1 MRTGIVDVGM
11 HSRVAPDLLMRNSKA
26 LATIVGAESLWTPD
40 HLIQII
46 PQSIFVPRYVG
57 VARIAPRAHACYEP
71 WTALGYLAAR
81 NRLSRLRLGVSVT
94 DTGRRNPAVTAQ
106 AAVTL
111 HLLSRGRA
119 ILGIGAGEREN
130 NEPYGVDWTKPVG
143 RCIEALATIRALF
156 DSDGSPIDRD
166 SEFFP
171 LRDAVFDL
179 PLHKG
184 TRPPMWVGAH
194 GPRMLTATGRYADGW
209 YPAFIRDPD
218 DYAVKLQDVRT
229 AASDAGRDP
238 STIVPAVNLPMV
250 VADTEDA
257 VDEILGSVAAKSMAL
272 SLSAQDWSTHGVEH
286 PLGPDFS
293 GVQDLLPQTLDE
305 ATVLRYVD
313 AVPASL
319 LRSAG
324 FMGTPDSVI
333 DQVAAWRDRG
343 LRYLVPLNVASL
355 QPSLRGGLGS
365 AKPFVKAMRGVRR
378 L

>member
-1 MRTGIVDVGM
+1 M
-11 HSRVAPDLLMRNSKA
+11 
-26 LATIVGAESLWTPD
+26 
-40 HLIQII
+40 
-46 PQSIFVPRYVG
+46 
-57 VARIAPRAHACYEP
+57 
-71 WTALGYLAAR
+71 
-81 NRLSRLRLGVSVT
+81 
-94 DTGRRNPAVTAQ
+94 
-106 AAVTL
+106 
-111 HLLSRGRA
+111 
-119 ILGIGAGEREN
+119 
-130 NEPYGVDWTKPVG
+130 
-143 RCIEALATIRALF
+143 
-156 DSDGSPIDRD
+156 
-166 SEFFP
+166 
-171 LRDAVFDL
+171 
-179 PLHKG
+179 
-184 TRPPMWVGAH
+184 
-194 GPRMLTATGRYADGW
+194 
-209 YPAFIRDPD
+209 
-218 DYAVKLQDVRT
+218 KLQHVRT

-272 SLSAQDWSTHGVEH
+272 SLSAQDWSAHGVEH

-324 FMGTPDSVI
+324 FMGTPDSVV

-365 AKPFVKAMRGVRR
+365 AKPFVEAMRGVRR